1 MKAKKRKK
9 SVKSGQGI
17 LVYGV
22 GAHLADVLR
31 WQPNL
36 AEHIERVFDKD
47 ANKIGEVYESLG
59 IKIESAKAIA
69 DLPKGTEIAVAAI
82 RYLEEIQREIRVI
95 NPGVSCR
102 HIDEVIGDLNQGM
115 KKHWQE
121 FRRRQVPDDALQ
133 GEYGIYLRLYDFVRR
148 KMRGLGQDMPVSRGA
163 FLAEVE
169 AEEMG
174 LSQMSDRE
182 CEAFISCD
190 FAEVVQMRLLKR
202 FPNEG
207 ELEAFMN
214 SMVEEGP
221 AYKENY
227 LRMTA
232 KQSSGMR

>member
-1 MKAKKRKK
+1 MKKVSRKK
-9 SVKSGQGI
+9 PLKSRDGM

-36 AEHIERVFDKD
+36 AEHIKRIFDKD

-59 IKIESAKAIA
+59 IKIESASAIA
-69 DLPKGTEIAVAAI
+69 DLPEGTEIAVAAI
-82 RYLEEIQREIRVI
+82 RYLEEIQREIRGI
-95 NPGVSCR
+95 NPGVVCR

-115 KKHWQE
+115 KKHWQK
-121 FRRRQVPDDALQ
+121 FRRQQVPATALQ
-133 GEYGIYLRLYDFVRR
+133 GEYGIYLRLYDLVRS
-148 KMRGLGQDMPVSRGA
+148 KMREFGQDMPVSRGA
-163 FLAEVE
+163 FLAEVK
-169 AEEMG
+169 AEELG
-174 LSQMSDRE
+174 LSQISDRE
-182 CEAFISCD
+182 YEVFGSCD

-214 SMVEEGP
+214 GMVEDGP
-221 AYKENY
+221 AYKKKY
-227 LRMTA
+227 LKLTA